1 MGEKEGFSFF
11 APGSVNSSVFN
22 LMAATCGAGTIT
34 MPYIFSVSGIGLGT
48 LLTIAGA
55 FLSHYTGNLLVSLK
69 LFKKSLMSYKNV
81 QIKCVDLT
89 GMRSYEDFAEVAF

>member
-1 MGEKEGFSFF
+1 MKDSDEMGEKESFSFF

-55 FLSHYTGNLLVSLK
+55 YRE
-69 LFKKSLMSYKNV
+69 YKQV
-81 QIKCVDLT
+81 FDL
-89 GMRSYEDFAEVAF
+89 